1 MAKRRRLT
9 PANPDRLTPSGG
21 LETKGMFIEAPVGKV
36 PDRVL
41 GRAPIAGV
49 ASEAAATS
57 ALDHL
62 AYELHDARV
71 SGRMVIDIPLAEIQV
86 DYIERDRVALSDE
99 DMNTLK
105 QSLVSRGQ
113 QTPIEVVERKVKGPQ
128 SSYGLISGWRRYCA
142 LAALFKDTKDPKF
155 GRVKAL
161 LRQPEDLPATYL
173 AMVEENEIRANLS
186 HFERA
191 RIVVKSV
198 DQAVFE
204 TDKAALNGLFGA
216 VSRAKRSKI
225 KTFMPIVRMLGGV
238 LGYPETLSERL
249 GLTLS
254 HALVG
259 NPAIVSEL
267 TEALTLSKPRDGET
281 ERAVITE
288 VLERISKEVKIA
300 KEAKKETLRG
310 GLESKPARDEILPGL
325 FVRADKNGGMVLEGP
340 TFDAGFRADLLQW
353 LRQRA
358 NRDVGQHGENL
369 FRSETN

>member
-9 PANPDRLTPSGG
+9 PANPDHLTASGG
-21 LETKGMFIEAPVGKV
+21 LETKGMFTEAPVGKT
-36 PDRVL
+36 PDRAL

-113 QTPIEVVERKVKGPQ
+113 QTPIEVIEHSGNGARSG
-128 SSYGLISGWRRYCA
+128 YGLISGWRRYCA
-142 LAALFKDTKDPKF
+142 LRALFEETKNPKF

-161 LRQPEDLPATYL
+161 LRQPEDMPATYL
-173 AMVEENEIRANLS
+173 AMVEENEIRSNLS

-238 LGYPETLSERL
+238 LKFPAALSERN
-249 GLTLS
+249 GLLLS
-254 HALVG
+254 HALTDD
-259 NPAIVSEL
+259 PALLPVLI
-267 TEALTLSKPRDGET
+267 EALISGQPQDAET
-281 ERAVITE
+281 ERAIIDSALMGVPE
-288 VLERISKEVKIA
+288 KA
-300 KEAKKETLRG
+300 QKETLNPM
-310 GLESKPARDEILPGL
+310 LETKYAAEEMLPGL
-325 FVRADKNGGMVLEGP
+325 FVRAGKKGDLTLGGP
-340 TFDAGFRADLLQW
+340 AFDAAFREDLLVW
-353 LRQRA
+353 LRQRGQ
-358 NRDVGQHGENL
+358 VGKDNL
-369 FRSETN
+369 FRRETN

>member
-1 MAKRRRLT
+1 
-9 PANPDRLTPSGG
+9 
-21 LETKGMFIEAPVGKV
+21 
-36 PDRVL
+36 
-41 GRAPIAGV
+41 V

-113 QTPIEVVERKVKGPQ
+113 QTPIEVVERKIKGPN

-142 LAALFKDTKDPKF
+142 LAALFEDTKDPQF

-225 KTFMPIVRMLGGV
+225 KTFMPIVRMLDGV

-259 NPAIVSEL
+259 NPAIVSDIA
-267 TEALTLSKPRDGET
+267 EALILSRPEDGEA

-288 VLERISKEVKIA
+288 VLDHVA
-300 KEAKKETLRG
+300 KEAKKETLKG
-310 GLESKPARDEILPGL
+310 ELESKDARDEILPGL
-325 FVRADKNGGMVLEGP
+325 FVRADKDGGMVLEGP

-358 NRDVGQHGENL
+358 NRDAGQSGENL